1 MVLLWII
8 LSTCLISLISFIG
21 VFTLSLK
28 DKTLD
33 KLVLYLVA
41 LSAGALMGGAF
52 LHLIPEAVEKFGD
65 SKWLSILGPWING
78 PDHTNVFNYL
88 VNQINEGKRFTP
100 KYGDMFNAFM
110 HCEPGD
116 VKVVIIGQDPYPQAG
131 VADGIAF
138 SCSKKGKAEASL
150 RYIFSTLYQ
159 NIHSA
164 DPDLSRWSK
173 QGVILLNTAFTT
185 QVQAVGA
192 HYEVWKPFTAYLL
205 TEINKLSDKLAIVYM
220 GRKAQQYEKYFPGQ
234 YNIHLPHPAS
244 AAYRGGK

>member
-1 MVLLWII
+1 MQIEMFQ
-8 LSTCLISLISFIG
+8 TN
-21 VFTLSLK
+21 
-28 DKTLD
+28 LD
-33 KLVLYLVA
+33 KNNENSIDINEKRVK
-41 LSAGALMGGAF
+41 
-52 LHLIPEAVEKFGD
+52 LINKFD
-65 SKWLSILGPWING
+65 ESKWLSILGPWING

-88 VNQINEGKRFTP
+88 VNQLNEGKRFTP
-100 KYGDMFNAFM
+100 KYGDIFNAFM

-192 HYEVWKPFTAYLL
+192 HYEIWKPFTSYLL
-205 TEINKLSDKLAIVYM
+205 TEINKLSNKLAVVYM

-244 AAYRGGK
+244 AAYRGGKWEHNDCWNSINEHLESVNKPLINWV